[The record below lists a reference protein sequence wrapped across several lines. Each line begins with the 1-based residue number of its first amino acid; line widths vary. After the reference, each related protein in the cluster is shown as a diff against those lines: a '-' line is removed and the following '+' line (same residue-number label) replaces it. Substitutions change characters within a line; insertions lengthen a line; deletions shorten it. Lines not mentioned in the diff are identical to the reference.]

1 MLIHKLHPRVL
12 AFTTGRNEDLSLKDA
27 DDIVATNTIP
37 QQLRELGWGLTA
49 FSRWHCQGR
58 RIRQMSYGRL
68 ALVANR
74 RLTPLLPI
82 FPACAYVSRPQIVF
96 LCCYTT
102 QSAIS
107 LPRFMQD
114 GKELFGT

>member
-27 DDIVATNTIP
+27 DNIVATNTIP
-37 QQLRELGWGLTA
+37 QQLRELGWGIDGFLPLA
-49 FSRWHCQGR
+49 LP
-58 RIRQMSYGRL
+58 RQTHGRL

-96 LCCYTT
+96 LCCYMT
-102 QSAIS
+102 QSAMS

-114 GKELFGT
+114 GKELSGT